1 MKATNE
7 NKKSIQLCGSLLFP
21 LVTGQCAVFKAGSDI
36 YRTSTVIAIHE
47 VSSNSIRFETENT
60 HYHLLLS
67 PYPAAVICQFPLEP
81 AACA

>member
-1 MKATNE
+1 MKATTE
-7 NKKSIQLCGSLLFP
+7 NKKSVQLCGNLLCP
-21 LVTGQCAVFKAGSDI
+21 LVTGQRAVFKANGGI
-36 YRTSTVIAIHE
+36 YRTSTVKAIHE
-47 VSSNSIRFETENT
+47 VSSDSIRFETENT

>member
-1 MKATNE
+1 MKATIKS
-7 NKKSIQLCGSLLFP
+7 KKTVQLCGNLLCP
-21 LVTGQCAVFKAGSDI
+21 LATGQCAVFKADGVI
-36 YRTSTVIAIHE
+36 YRTSTVKAIHE
-47 VSSNSIRFETENT
+47 VSVSSIRFETENT

>member
-7 NKKSIQLCGSLLFP
+7 NKKSVQLCGSLLCP
-21 LVTGQCAVFKAGSDI
+21 LVTGQCAVFRANGDI
-36 YRTSTVIAIHE
+36 YRTSAVKAIHE
-47 VSSNSIRFETENT
+47 VSANSIRFETENT

-67 PYPAAVICQFPLEP
+67 PYPAAVICQFPLAP